1 MHGECPA
8 YFHFSKSQRSLRASK
23 LVWTGLAKFHRS
35 ANNKILMF
43 QAKLFT
49 LEMKRLLA
57 IPLFALALTLASVWH
72 VWNPYTWGIEVL
84 GYGYP
89 MTWLASF
96 ASGLGTHWEV
106 NTAGLAADYLF
117 WFDMSAAGIFSF
129 ILLRRKGISI
139 SKSHASP

>member
-1 MHGECPA
+1 
-8 YFHFSKSQRSLRASK
+8 
-23 LVWTGLAKFHRS
+23 
-35 ANNKILMF
+35 MF
-43 QAKLFT
+43 QAKLCT

-89 MTWLASF
+89 TTWLASF

-106 NTAGLAADYLF
+106 NAVGLAADYLF

-139 SKSHASP
+139 SKNHASP